1 MSDGKITL
9 YLELEEAEKISD
21 CLKQRESLLDKAIDF
36 YQKDAK
42 AYESTMKQLDK
53 VTLDLGILFAN
64 VPKGPW
70 EPYQQDSEPSS
81 EGLFIG

>member
-9 YLELEEAEKISD
+9 YIELEEAEQIFD
-21 CLKQRESLLDKAIDF
+21 CLKQRESLLDKALDC
-36 YQKDAK
+36 YQEDAK

-64 VPKGPW
+64 AHKGPW
-70 EPYQQDSEPSS
+70 EPYQQDSGWS
-81 EGLFIG
+81 EEE